1 MAKNQQKN
9 VAPENIE
16 AVTKTE
22 AFIDKY
28 KKHIVYGICAVIVI
42 AAAIIAYVQF
52 VSKPRAQKANEA
64 LFRCETY
71 FQADNYDKALN
82 GDGQGCIGFLKLIDD
97 YGCTNAGNLAKL
109 YAGICYAQT
118 EKWQEAADMLE
129 DFDLQDDTSV
139 SPAALAA
146 LGNVYANLG
155 QNDKAIKT
163 LLKAAK
169 QADSESLT
177 PIFLLQAGELYE
189 AEDQPEKALALYQ
202 QIKKEYVNSSA
213 YQEIDKYIERV
224 SK

>member
-28 KKHIVYGICAVIVI
+28 KKHIVYGICAIIVI

-52 VSKPRAQKANEA
+52 VSKPRAQQANEA

-71 FQADNYDKALN
+71 FQANNYDKALN
-82 GDGQGCIGFLKLIDD
+82 GDGQGCIGLLKLIDD
-97 YGCTNAGNLAKL
+97 YGCTDAANLAKL

-129 DFDLQDDTSV
+129 DYDLQGDALI
-139 SPAALAA
+139 SPAALGA
-146 LGNVYANLG
+146 LGNVYVNLG
-155 QNDKAIKT
+155 DNEKAIKT

-169 QADSESLT
+169 LADSDSLT
-177 PIFLLQAGELYE
+177 PTFLLQAGELYE
-189 AEDQPEKALALYQ
+189 AEGQPEKALALYQ
-202 QIKKEYVNSSA
+202 QIKKEYVNSMA

>member
-28 KKHIVYGICAVIVI
+28 KKHIVYGICCIIVV
-42 AAAIIAYVQF
+42 AAAIICYVQF

-82 GDGQGCIGFLKLIDD
+82 GDGQGCIGLLKLIDD
-97 YGCTNAGNLAKL
+97 YGCTDAANLAKL

-129 DFDLQDDTSV
+129 DFDLQDDAV
-139 SPAALAA
+139 ISPAALGA
-146 LGNVYANLG
+146 LGNVYVNLG
-155 QNDKAIKT
+155 DNEKAIKT

-169 QADSESLT
+169 LADSDSLT
-177 PIFLLQAGELYE
+177 PTFLLQAGELYE
-189 AEDQPEKALALYQ
+189 AAGQTEKALALYQ
-202 QIKKEYVNSSA
+202 QIKKEYVNSMA

>member
-1 MAKNQQKN
+1 MQASR
-9 VAPENIE
+9 ENIE

-28 KKHIVYGICAVIVI
+28 KKHIVYGICAIIVI

-52 VSKPRAQKANEA
+52 VSKPRTQKANEA

-71 FQADNYDKALN
+71 FQADNYEKALN
-82 GDGQGCIGFLKLIDD
+82 GDGQDCIGFLKIIDE
-97 YGCTNAGNLAKL
+97 YGCTDAANLAKL
-109 YAGICYAQT
+109 YAGVSYAQMQ
-118 EKWQEAADMLE
+118 KYDEAAKM
-129 DFDLQDDTSV
+129 
-139 SPAALAA
+139 
-146 LGNVYANLG
+146 NVYAQLG

-169 QADSESLT
+169 LADSDSLT
-177 PIFLLQAGELYE
+177 PTFLIQAGELYE
-189 AEDQPEKALALYQ
+189 AEGQPEKALALYN
-202 QIKKEYVNSSA
+202 QIKKEYVNSIA

>member
-1 MAKNQQKN
+1 MAKKQVQQ
-9 VAPENIE
+9 APENIE

-28 KKHIVYGICAVIVI
+28 KKHIVYGVCAIIVV
-42 AAAIIAYVQF
+42 AAAIIGYTQF
-52 VSKPRAQKANEA
+52 ISKPRAQKANEA

-82 GDGQGCIGFLKLIDD
+82 GDGQGCVGFLKVIDE
-97 YGCTNAGNLAKL
+97 YGCTDAANLAKL

-129 DFDLQDDTSV
+129 DFSLQDDAII

-155 QNDKAIKT
+155 DNEKAIKT

-169 QADSESLT
+169 TADNASLT
-177 PIFLLQAGELYE
+177 PTFLLQAGELYE
-189 AEDQPEKALALYQ
+189 AEGKPEKALELYQ
-202 QIKKEYVNSSA
+202 EIKNEYVNSMA
-213 YQEIDKYIERV
+213 FQEIDKYIERV
-224 SK
+224 KQ